1 MDQSENNEFTAAST
15 KPEVTERQADEKLW
29 ASHGVEDVY
38 FQREAQVTW
47 WTILG
52 GIAVGAILTR
62 LESIPAALKAGQ
74 WYVLLYLLATL
85 LIIIN
90 SWVQTTWGSLVLRW
104 PLSIPTAVFISI
116 QGISMSVAGLNASK
130 PALWYTAISVV
141 LVTAVLNQ
149 WSFSRTNAWANLPGE
164 LVKRAKTG
172 ILIYCFMCIFA
183 VASSIL
189 LALTGGKTLEMTW
202 GIIALVVSIL
212 ALVWQHIGMS
222 AEKRMMGIP

>member
-1 MDQSENNEFTAAST
+1 MAQTEKSPPKATAS
-15 KPEVTERQADEKLW
+15 KPTPPPAEPVEKLW
-29 ASHGVEDVY
+29 AARGVEDVY
-38 FQREAQVTW
+38 FQREAQVNW

-62 LESIPAALKAGQ
+62 LESIPEAVKAGE
-74 WYVLLYLLATL
+74 WYVILYLLATL

-116 QGISMSVAGLNASK
+116 QGISMSVAGLNASR
-130 PALWYTAISVV
+130 PAFWYAAITIV

-149 WSFSRTNAWANLPGE
+149 VSFSKTNAWANLPGE
-164 LVKRAKTG
+164 LVQRAKAG
-172 ILIYCFMCIFA
+172 ILIYCYLGIFA
-183 VASSIL
+183 IASSVL
-189 LALTGGKTLEMTW
+189 LALASGKTLEMVW

-212 ALVWQHIGMS
+212 ALTWQHVGMKE
-222 AEKRMMGIP
+222 EKRLMGIP